1 MQLDPIKLALKA
13 PGTKRLKRR
22 SDETLLSFAFK
33 INLRCYNMG
42 DVVVSCPDAGGG
54 RTFGLNVTMW
64 EWQIADGIKV
74 APCRLKP

>member
-1 MQLDPIKLALKA
+1 
-13 PGTKRLKRR
+13 
-22 SDETLLSFAFK
+22 
-33 INLRCYNMG
+33 MG